1 MVALTYRLEG
11 DESDDNKIKI
21 LMDIVIRAVLGGN
34 DGGDA
39 SLSNLAI
46 LTGSGI
52 EIETTGEGVVNY
64 SIQPTI
70 AHALASYIRIQGGVY
85 ITTNITD
92 TALLTMSE
100 DKPDISFIALQG
112 TLLDLMKGRNKSK
125 IYHRPRSYNDLIKMA
140 GTILDVFLQ
149 GKGLSCP
156 IPLGIG
162 EDVLQDDDQNLI
174 DARTAIQN
182 PNINT
187 LLITGNSLLHGTN
200 GMGLR
205 FVSSGKSN
213 IHQVIMIDPDAN
225 RDAESVKI
233 DLIGYGLSPTIEV
246 HRVIGEA
253 NTFVNQLVDRLEK
266 EEPGIRTAI
275 EKLID
280 SETIKSRRQLIGFPP
295 KEIVCTHKVAN
306 RFYMTTLYELMM
318 KEAENDD
325 DANPP

>member
-21 LMDIVIRAVLGGN
+21 LLELVIRAFYGR
-34 DGGDA
+34 DGGDG
-39 SLSNLAI
+39 SLSRLAI

-92 TALLTMSE
+92 TALLTMSQE
-100 DKPDISFIALQG
+100 EQDISFIAIHG
-112 TLLDLMKGRNKSK
+112 TLLDLVTGRNTGK
-125 IYHRPRSYNDLIKMA
+125 IYHRPRSHNDLIKMA
-140 GTILDVFLQ
+140 GTIPDIFLR
-149 GKGLSCP
+149 GRGVSSP

-162 EDVLQDDDQNLI
+162 EDVLQADDSNLI
-174 DARTAIQN
+174 DARTAISK

-187 LLITGNSLLHGTN
+187 LLIMGNSLLHGTN
-200 GMGLR
+200 GMALR
-205 FVSSGKSN
+205 FVSSGKLN
-213 IHQVIMIDPDAN
+213 IHQVIMIDPNEN
-225 RDAESVKI
+225 RDAEKVKE
-233 DLIGYGLSPTIEV
+233 DLIGYGLSNKIEV

-253 NTFVNQLVDRLEK
+253 NTFVNQLIDRLEK

-280 SETIKSRRQLIGFPP
+280 PATIKSRRQLIGFPP
-295 KEIVCTHKVAN
+295 KEIVCRHKVAN
-306 RFYMTTLYELMM
+306 RFYMTTLYDLMM

-325 DANPP
+325 DANTP